1 MSADPAPSGAVSRT
15 LAKGEGWRLIEVICR
30 SGPADRPFEEEHAWT
45 SVSAVMSGVFTYRSA
60 HGRALMSPGSLLLG
74 NRGACFACGHEHGIG
89 DRCVSFQ
96 VSPELAEETAGDL
109 KGLRRSSF
117 GSPRIPPLESLLPV
131 LTELRELAGA
141 PDPVQAEELGLR
153 LFTAAFV
160 LDGSADIVTENR
172 DEARIASAVRII
184 DAQFAQPLSIA
195 RLAKAVGLR
204 RRRLAGG
211 FKRVVGV
218 TPYNYILNRRLD
230 AAAERLRSGQGTVLD
245 VALGVGFGDLSEFT
259 RRFKARFGQ
268 PPGAF
273 RTARR

>member
-1 MSADPAPSGAVSRT
+1 SPSRREATRTPGKARCAPPKSRSAVHAVPGATASGISFLIDAMPTLLLFGREGSWHGQRLRGLGKKAIVPPMSADPAPSGAVSRT

-117 GSPRIPPLESLLPV
+117 GS
-131 LTELRELAGA
+131 
-141 PDPVQAEELGLR
+141 
-153 LFTAAFV
+153 
-160 LDGSADIVTENR
+160 
-172 DEARIASAVRII
+172 
-184 DAQFAQPLSIA
+184 
-195 RLAKAVGLR
+195 
-204 RRRLAGG
+204 
-211 FKRVVGV
+211 
-218 TPYNYILNRRLD
+218 
-230 AAAERLRSGQGTVLD
+230 
-245 VALGVGFGDLSEFT
+245 
-259 RRFKARFGQ
+259 
-268 PPGAF
+268 
-273 RTARR
+273 